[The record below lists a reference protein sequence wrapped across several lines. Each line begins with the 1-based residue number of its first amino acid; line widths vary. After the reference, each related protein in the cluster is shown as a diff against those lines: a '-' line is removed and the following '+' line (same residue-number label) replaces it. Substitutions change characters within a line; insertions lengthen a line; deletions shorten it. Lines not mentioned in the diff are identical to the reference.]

1 MSSGESK
8 KNPKAYNNLD
18 HMAETL
24 ENNMADSVEDGAVPG
39 ADVDAGELEEH
50 GMGEAEQTSEQAR

>member
-18 HMAETL
+18 HMAKGL
-24 ENNMADSVEDGAVPG
+24 ENNMVDGLDEGASPG
-39 ADVDAGELEEH
+39 ANVDAGELQEH
-50 GMGEAEQTSEQAR
+50 GMGEVAKA

>member
-18 HMAETL
+18 HVAESL
-24 ENNMADSVEDGAVPG
+24 ENNMADSVKEGAEPS
-39 ADVDAGELEEH
+39 ADVKAGELEEH
-50 GMGEAEQTSEQAR
+50 GMGKVEQA

>member
-18 HMAETL
+18 LMKESL
-24 ENNMADSVEDGAVPG
+24 ENNMADSLDEGAVPG
-39 ADVDAGELEEH
+39 ADVEAGELEEH
-50 GMGEAEQTSEQAR
+50 GMGKKEKT